1 MEKRNISISLEKA
14 REWYEGGNITLKQ
27 LALEAYS
34 EEELKEEIAYSDIL
48 DKLWRSGKL
57 VTCQT
62 SISGITTSSIEKIK
76 VLSKLYNIAA
86 YFNGDWV
93 PTSGNTIKA
102 ILKDVDSNVTLPVL
116 DMLCVD
122 NYLSDK
128 KVEEFPIIYELLQ
141 RFNYVLCNKARE
153 KDNNNKPI

>member
-14 REWYEGGNITLKQ
+14 KEWYEGGNMTLRQ

-34 EEELKEEIAYSDIL
+34 EEELKEEIAYPDIL

-62 SISGITTSSIEKIK
+62 SISGITTSSIERIK

-93 PTSGNTIKA
+93 PTYGKDSYYIYEAHKVIGVACNNYLLSSVPYFKSKEDTQKA
-102 ILKDVDSNVTLPVL
+102 IEMLSSVELDVL
-116 DMLCVD
+116 
-122 NYLSDK
+122 
-128 KVEEFPIIYELLQ
+128 
-141 RFNYVLCNKARE
+141 FN
-153 KDNNNKPI
+153 

>member
-14 REWYEGGNITLKQ
+14 KEWYESGNITLKQ

-93 PTSGNTIKA
+93 PTYGSDCYYIYKTCEVIGVACNSYLLSPAPYFKSKEDAQKA
-102 ILKDVDSNVTLPVL
+102 LEIFSPD
-116 DMLCVD
+116 
-122 NYLSDK
+122 
-128 KVEEFPIIYELLQ
+128 ELNAL
-141 RFNYVLCNKARE
+141 FK
-153 KDNNNKPI
+153 

>member
-14 REWYEGGNITLKQ
+14 KEWYEGGNITLKQ

-62 SISGITTSSIEKIK
+62 SISGITISSIEKIK
-76 VLSKLYNIAA
+76 VLSKLYNIAV

-93 PTSGNTIKA
+93 PTYGNDSYYIYEAHKVIGVACNNYLLSSVLYFKSKEDTQKA
-102 ILKDVDSNVTLPVL
+102 IEMLSSDELDVL
-116 DMLCVD
+116 
-122 NYLSDK
+122 
-128 KVEEFPIIYELLQ
+128 
-141 RFNYVLCNKARE
+141 FN
-153 KDNNNKPI
+153 

>member
-14 REWYEGGNITLKQ
+14 KEWYEGRNITLKQ

-93 PTSGNTIKA
+93 PSSGINNYYIGKSSKTIEIACNNYLLSSVPYFKNKEDTQKA
-102 ILKDVDSNVTLPVL
+102 IEMLSSDELDVL
-116 DMLCVD
+116 
-122 NYLSDK
+122 
-128 KVEEFPIIYELLQ
+128 
-141 RFNYVLCNKARE
+141 FN
-153 KDNNNKPI
+153 

>member
-48 DKLWRSGKL
+48 DKLWRRGKL
-57 VTCQT
+57 VKCQI
-62 SISGITTSSIEKIK
+62 SLSGITTSSIEKIK

-93 PTSGNTIKA
+93 PTYGN
-102 ILKDVDSNVTLPVL
+102 DSYCIYEAHKVIGVACN
-116 DMLCVD
+116 
-122 NYLSDK
+122 NYLLSSVPYFKSKEDTQK
-128 KVEEFPIIYELLQ
+128 ALDVL
-141 RFNYVLCNKARE
+141 FN
-153 KDNNNKPI
+153 

>member
-14 REWYEGGNITLKQ
+14 KEWYEGGNITLKQ

-93 PTSGNTIKA
+93 PSSGTNNYYIGKSIGTIE
-102 ILKDVDSNVTLPVL
+102 I
-116 DMLCVD
+116 
-122 NYLSDK
+122 
-128 KVEEFPIIYELLQ
+128 
-141 RFNYVLCNKARE
+141 VLCNSYILLSVPYFKNKEDAQKALE
-153 KDNNNKPI
+153 MLSSDELDVLFN